1 MGTTAEL
8 ADELLDLMFTQM
20 PLAATVYG
28 VPGYDHLL
36 TDYRVETD
44 EATRAR
50 ALDIVERAHA
60 LPADDDPVT
69 RAVIV
74 QQARAAVD
82 LIDARG
88 VEYTITDSFFAPAG
102 ELLTVMPMTSLSGP
116 ESERAY
122 LDRLAAVP
130 EFLRRVAERQLAGA
144 TAGRTPV
151 QHLVDAAVA
160 HIDRYLV
167 ADEDPLARPA
177 GGEEFT
183 AERERVLA
191 DVVRPAFAAYRDV
204 IAGIKGRSTDEVGLN
219 RLPGGE
225 AMYAALARVQT
236 TTDRTPAE
244 LHQTGL
250 DVMAGVARELAELGE
265 RVFGTSD
272 VAAVLERMRT
282 DPALRWNSE
291 DELIDAAREAVTR
304 AEEAAPRW
312 FGRVPEQR
320 CQVEPVPA
328 ADAPGAPTAYYAPP
342 SPDGLRPG
350 TYYANTHRVEERF
363 RYQAEVIAFHEAVPG
378 HHFQITLAQQ
388 LTDLPM
394 LRRIAGVTAYL
405 EGWGLYTERLADEM
419 GLYSDDVAR
428 LGMLAMDS
436 LRAGRLVVDTGLHAY
451 GWSRA
456 QGVEYLSEHTPM
468 ALVEIENEV
477 DRYIAAPGQAL
488 AYMVGRLEILRI
500 RAAARCRS
508 PCWTRSSRTG
518 CAPTTPDPRESA
530 GRTPRVVRS
539 GMPVHGFPDH
549 FAGPIG

>member
-8 ADELLDLMFTQM
+8 ADELLDLMFSRG
-20 PLAATVYG
+20 PLGATVYG

-36 TDYRVETD
+36 ADHRAET
-44 EATRAR
+44 EESTRAR
-50 ALDIVERAHA
+50 ALDIADRARA

-74 QQARAAVD
+74 QQAEAVVD
-82 LIDARG
+82 EIDALG

-102 ELLTVMPMTSLSGP
+102 EVLVVMPTIVLSGP

-130 EFLRRVAERQLAGA
+130 DFLRRIAQRQLAGA

-151 QHLVDAAVA
+151 QRLVDAAVA
-160 HIDRYLV
+160 HLDRYLA

-177 GGEEFT
+177 GSEAFD
-183 AERERVLA
+183 AERARLLA

-204 IAGIKGRSTDEVGLN
+204 VAGIQGRPDDRVGLGW
-219 RLPGGE
+219 LPGGE
-225 AMYAALARVQT
+225 AMYAALARAQT
-236 TTDRTPAE
+236 TTDRTPGE

-250 DVMAGVARELAELGE
+250 DVMAGLAREYAELGQ

-272 VAAVLERMRT
+272 VAEVLERMRT
-282 DPALRWNSE
+282 DPALRWSTE

-304 AEEAAPRW
+304 AEQAAPRW

-320 CQVEPVPA
+320 CRVEPVPA
-328 ADAPGAPTAYYAPP
+328 ADAPGAPIAYYSPP
-342 SPDGLRPG
+342 TPDGLRQG

-363 RYQAEVIAFHEAVPG
+363 RYQAEAIAFHEAVPG

-388 LTDLPM
+388 LTELPV
-394 LRRIAGVTAYL
+394 LRRVAHVTAYL

-419 GLYSDDVAR
+419 GLYSGDVAR

-436 LRAGRLVVDTGLHAY
+436 MRAGRLVVDTGLHAH

-456 QGVEYLSEHTPM
+456 RAVEYLRENTPL

-488 AYMVGRLEILRI
+488 AYMVGRLEILRL
-500 RAAARCRS
+500 RAAAEDALGERFDIRAFHDVLLGGG
-508 PCWTRSSRTG
+508 PLPLAVLGEVVAEWI
-518 CAPTTPDPRESA
+518 RE
-530 GRTPRVVRS
+530 R
-539 GMPVHGFPDH
+539 
-549 FAGPIG
+549 

>member
-8 ADELLDLMFTQM
+8 ADELLDLMFSQA
-20 PLAATVYG
+20 PLGATVYG

-36 TDYRVETD
+36 ADHRAET
-44 EATRAR
+44 EESARAR
-50 ALDIVERAHA
+50 ALDIAARARA

-69 RAVIV
+69 RAVVV
-74 QQARAAVD
+74 QQAEAIVD
-82 LIDARG
+82 QIDALG

-102 ELLTVMPMTSLSGP
+102 EVLTVMPTTVLSGP
-116 ESERAY
+116 ESEQAY
-122 LDRLAAVP
+122 LERLAAVP
-130 EFLRRVAERQLAGA
+130 DFLRRIAERQLAGA
-144 TAGRTPV
+144 AAGRTPD

-160 HIDRYLV
+160 HLDRYLA

-177 GGEEFT
+177 GSAAFD
-183 AERERVLA
+183 AERARLLA
-191 DVVRPAFAAYRDV
+191 DVVRPAFATYRDV
-204 IAGIKGRSTDEVGLN
+204 IAGIEGRPDDQVGLS

-225 AMYAALARVQT
+225 AMYAALARAQT
-236 TTDRTPAE
+236 TTDRTPKE

-250 DVMAGVARELAELGE
+250 DVMAGLAHEYAELGQ

-272 VAAVLERMRT
+272 VAEVLERMRT
-282 DPALRWNSE
+282 DPALRWTTE
-291 DELIDAAREAVTR
+291 DELITAAREAVTR
-304 AEEAAPRW
+304 AEQAAPRW

-320 CQVEPVPA
+320 CRVEPVPA
-328 ADAPGAPTAYYAPP
+328 ADAPGAPIAYYSPP
-342 SPDGLRPG
+342 TPDGLRPG

-363 RYQAEVIAFHEAVPG
+363 RYQAEAIAFHEAVPG

-388 LTDLPM
+388 LTELPM
-394 LRRIAGVTAYL
+394 LRRVAHVTAYL

-419 GLYSDDVAR
+419 GLYSGDVAR

-436 LRAGRLVVDTGLHAY
+436 MRAGRLVVDTGLHAH

-456 QGVEYLSEHTPM
+456 RAVEYLRENTPL

-500 RAAARCRS
+500 RAAAEEALGERFDIRAFHDVLLGGG
-508 PCWTRSSRTG
+508 PLPLAVLAEVVAEW
-518 CAPTTPDPRESA
+518 ARE
-530 GRTPRVVRS
+530 R
-539 GMPVHGFPDH
+539 
-549 FAGPIG
+549 